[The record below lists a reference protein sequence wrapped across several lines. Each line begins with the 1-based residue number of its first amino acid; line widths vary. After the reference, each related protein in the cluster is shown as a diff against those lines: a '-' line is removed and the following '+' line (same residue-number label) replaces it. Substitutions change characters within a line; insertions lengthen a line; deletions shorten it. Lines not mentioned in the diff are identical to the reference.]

1 MEQDPITRITSNS
14 NHEIIPR
21 QSDRSQEPRSIDVTI
36 CVAYCNLWA
45 GHRLSDR
52 QQWWY
57 QMWLTLLAVTQSQ
70 SRYVAC
76 YHHHC
81 ASIIRVSAYI
91 PLEFW
96 NKLHVINLFGMI
108 AGYKKKKEEEG
119 GGGRKEKMNERWR
132 AFGRKR
138 FRNILIIL
146 TIELDFWFLKRR
158 NRYMSIE
165 IVPLSDKRRGIKSF
179 DGRGSWKINFIR
191 TFKRGMIVSHNF
203 DRASPLRIFKERVSP
218 SSFRIYKLIEW
229 NWDRRC
235 IDTYIYIKPSMKAG
249 G

>member
-36 CVAYCNLWA
+36 CVAHCNLWA

-70 SRYVAC
+70 SRYVAR

-96 NKLHVINLFGMI
+96 NKLHAINLFRMI
-108 AGYKKKKEEEG
+108 AGYKKKKKEEEG
-119 GGGRKEKMNERWR
+119 GEGRKKKIWKMTCLWQKKVSKYFDNISDWFSIFDSLKEETDTFLIHVDRNCSIIRQTWRNRVFRW
-132 AFGRKR
+132 KR
-138 FRNILIIL
+138 FMEN
-146 TIELDFWFLKRR
+146 
-158 NRYMSIE
+158 
-165 IVPLSDKRRGIKSF
+165 
-179 DGRGSWKINFIR
+179 
-191 TFKRGMIVSHNF
+191 
-203 DRASPLRIFKERVSP
+203 
-218 SSFRIYKLIEW
+218 
-229 NWDRRC
+229 
-235 IDTYIYIKPSMKAG
+235 
-249 G
+249 